1 MVKRILFFLMLIS
14 CCKVIF
20 AQRTSVIIGKIQ
32 NENDEP
38 LQSVHITLLKSASD
52 SSIVS
57 HTISNIDG
65 NFKIENS
72 DGIRP
77 IKFTCIGYATKI
89 MLADSGDIGT
99 IILST
104 QQVDIEEITVSRQL
118 KTYRPDG
125 ITYIPSDRQVSRSIN
140 GMDLLSNLHAPRVRI
155 DPMSYNISALG
166 GGEVVLLINDRPA
179 SVSEFRALDPDLIR
193 RVDYYDKP
201 TSRFPEAAIIIDVKV
216 SRPLHGGSLSCD
228 LIEGLTC
235 TYGEH
240 FLAGN
245 IYSGRHTF
253 SIDWQPQYRRIF
265 TQMRE
270 REDNFNF
277 QSQQIKRTENALPAR
292 LIYWNNEIEGR
303 YNFAGRKVMFD
314 VSAYKQI
321 DKTWNRDFSGQ
332 IITQTNTSIDTTI
345 SHENNTEKV
354 SEQGVNIYSEIRSY
368 IGTFRVNANYSQGT
382 ALNQREFNETNALKK
397 YLTSSDNTENKHHT
411 GLQGS
416 YTFPFSLG
424 DSFDGKLTWK
434 SSWRNTW
441 YKNAQTH
448 DGGTE
453 ISTNMRQNDGD
464 NSLGLNI
471 KTEQLYLHISG
482 QHQWMNYIYSDGEKH
497 PWSQFTPGF
506 YIGYTPFDW
515 WESGLD
521 VLIQYQQVPI
531 GQLIANETVLDAF
544 QVQRTNPNLQKQ
556 KFNQY
561 TLNNTFLIGDNLEIW
576 LQAKYQHTKNPIM
589 DLTLIEPSN
598 GGYLAVRTQEN
609 LHTHTRWVFCGSIT
623 FSDLF
628 DILTLDLYGGC
639 DYNHSDGGEHY
650 QHKGWYPYTNSR
662 LDLNLGKWSL
672 IANIWYGEPEAL
684 WGEMLKTADLST
696 RFMLAYQHKRI
707 RASIGIMNPFI
718 KHKETRLEN
727 LSSAAPYVRYVYNQ
741 AFQNMVFARLEFNL
755 SWGDKQR
762 ERNTP
767 QLDATKPGS
776 TIVKSER

>member
-1 MVKRILFFLMLIS
+1 MTKHFISLFTFIS
-14 CCKVIF
+14 CCSIVF
-20 AQRTSVIIGKIQ
+20 AQQTSTLSGKIYNQ
-32 NENDEP
+32 NDEP
-38 LQSVHITLLKSASD
+38 ISAAHVYLLNSATD
-52 SSIVS
+52 SSVI
-57 HTISNIDG
+57 NITTTDSEG
-65 NFKIENS
+65 YFKLENS
-72 DGIRP
+72 NGVRP
-77 IKFTCIGYATKI
+77 IKITCMGYTTKI

-99 IILST
+99 ITLST

-314 VSAYKQI
+314 VSAYKQL

-345 SHENNTEKV
+345 SHEHNTEKV
-354 SEQGVNIYSEIRSY
+354 SEQGVNIYSEIRSN

-382 ALNQREFNETNALKK
+382 ALNQREFAETNALKK

-411 GLQGS
+411 ALQGS

-424 DSFDGKLTWK
+424 NSFDGKLTWK

-441 YKNAQTH
+441 YKK
-448 DGGTE
+448 
-453 ISTNMRQNDGD
+453 R
-464 NSLGLNI
+464 
-471 KTEQLYLHISG
+471 
-482 QHQWMNYIYSDGEKH
+482 
-497 PWSQFTPGF
+497 
-506 YIGYTPFDW
+506 
-515 WESGLD
+515 
-521 VLIQYQQVPI
+521 
-531 GQLIANETVLDAF
+531 
-544 QVQRTNPNLQKQ
+544 
-556 KFNQY
+556 
-561 TLNNTFLIGDNLEIW
+561 
-576 LQAKYQHTKNPIM
+576 
-589 DLTLIEPSN
+589 
-598 GGYLAVRTQEN
+598 
-609 LHTHTRWVFCGSIT
+609 
-623 FSDLF
+623 
-628 DILTLDLYGGC
+628 
-639 DYNHSDGGEHY
+639 
-650 QHKGWYPYTNSR
+650 TNSR
-662 LDLNLGKWSL
+662 W
-672 IANIWYGEPEAL
+672 
-684 WGEMLKTADLST
+684 
-696 RFMLAYQHKRI
+696 
-707 RASIGIMNPFI
+707 
-718 KHKETRLEN
+718 
-727 LSSAAPYVRYVYNQ
+727 
-741 AFQNMVFARLEFNL
+741 
-755 SWGDKQR
+755 
-762 ERNTP
+762 RN
-767 QLDATKPGS
+767 
-776 TIVKSER
+776 RN